1 MLTALKISLLTLFPE
16 AIIYVNHSAGFK
28 NYINID
34 ENNSK
39 LPG

>member
-1 MLTALKISLLTLFPE
+1 MFTALKISLLTLFPE

-34 ENNSK
+34 EDNSVFSR
-39 LPG
+39 